1 MKKILLIFGI
11 VFIFAAALSLTGCG
25 DKGGEDKVVKTAEEI
40 EADKVKA
47 KVHQEKWK
55 AIVAKKRS
63 GETSSPEARTQ
74 TRATDSPATRASSGS
89 EPVST
94 VRLEY
99 VRKDGLP
106 GNYAGLSTPLKGSRE
121 DMVKGRDLYNRN
133 CAACH
138 GVRGDGE
145 SAMGRRLKP
154 PASNLLVVLGLPE
167 ATDGYL
173 FWAVSDGGRAL
184 RPPTAM
190 PSFRQLSE
198 EDRWRIIGAL
208 RKGLR

>member
-1 MKKILLIFGI
+1 MKNILLVFGI

-25 DKGGEDKVVKTAEEI
+25 DKGGQDKDKVMKTAEEI
-40 EADKVKA
+40 KAEKA
-47 KVHQEKWK
+47 KAYQDKWK
-55 AIVAKKRS
+55 AIAAKKRS

-74 TRATDSPATRASSGS
+74 ARPTGSPATRASSGS

-99 VRKDGLP
+99 LRKDGLP

-138 GVRGDGE
+138 GAKGTGE
-145 SAMGRRLKP
+145 SAMGGRLKP
-154 PASNLLVVLGLPE
+154 PASNLLMVSNLSEV
-167 ATDGYL
+167 TDGYL
-173 FWAVSDGGRAL
+173 FWALSDGGRGL
-184 RPPTAM
+184 RPMTAM

-208 RKGLR
+208 RNGLR

>member
-1 MKKILLIFGI
+1 MKNILVVFGL
-11 VFIFAAALSLTGCG
+11 VFILVAALSLTGCG
-25 DKGGEDKVVKTAEEI
+25 DKGGEDKVGKTAEEI
-40 EADKVKA
+40 KAEKA
-47 KVHQEKWK
+47 KAYQDKWK
-55 AIVAKKRS
+55 AIVAKKRN

-74 TRATDSPATRASSGS
+74 TRATDRPEAKASSGS
-89 EPVST
+89 ETVST

-138 GVRGDGE
+138 GVRGAGE

-154 PASNLLVVLGLPE
+154 PASNLLVVSGLPE
-167 ATDGYL
+167 ATDGYF

-184 RPPTAM
+184 RPMTAM

-198 EDRWRIIGAL
+198 EDRWRSICAL
-208 RKGLR
+208 RNGLR